1 MSPGAVPAAA
11 PPPPRAKPGAWRLW
25 AAALGGAAL
34 RRSTRLA
41 AIRRVATALGA
52 RAAPMCTCAHEPPP
66 RLTRAM
72 KSFMGYHCSRTDY
85 RPVCKLIFKVRT
97 GESEGVAHTPWAPH
111 SHSCTCLSHRT
122 HILTSYLLAVGRRA
136 AADAAAAPPEA
147 AAQAAGGGGARAR
160 GGGGG
165 AQGEGEEEEEEEGET
180 HYNRIVL
187 LYGVRA
193 QYSSFFRGSRR
204 LCTYLDHCT
213 VNCIQYDP

>member
-1 MSPGAVPAAA
+1 
-11 PPPPRAKPGAWRLW
+11 
-25 AAALGGAAL
+25 
-34 RRSTRLA
+34 
-41 AIRRVATALGA
+41 
-52 RAAPMCTCAHEPPP
+52 MCTCAHEPPP

-97 GESEGVAHTPWAPH
+97 SESEGVTHTPWAPH
-111 SHSCTCLSHRT
+111 SHSCTCPLHRT

-180 HYNRIVL
+180 HYHRIVAMDSTTMEL
-187 LYGVRA
+187 ER
-193 QYSSFFRGSRR
+193 QYSSFFSWAATSVHTLR
-204 LCTYLDHCT
+204 LHC
-213 VNCIQYDP
+213 VNCVVQYLYGP